1 MTTTN
6 GANPNDLYDI
16 TIIGAGPAGLFG
28 AFYAG
33 LREMKVKV
41 IDALDEL
48 GGQLATL
55 CPEKFI
61 YDVPGY
67 PKVLAQDL
75 VKHLVEQ
82 ASMFKPTFVLGER
95 VETLEKQPDGTFV
108 LGTNKGTTHRS
119 RVVLICAG
127 VGAFQPKKL
136 LSLSW
141 RSMKARGFTTS
152 SKRRQPSAESASSL
166 LAVAI
171 QQWTGR
177 LT

>member
-55 CPEKFI
+55 CPREVHLRRARIPQGACPGPREAPRGASFNVQA
-61 YDVPGY
+61 DV
-67 PKVLAQDL
+67 
-75 VKHLVEQ
+75 
-82 ASMFKPTFVLGER
+82 R
-95 VETLEKQPDGTFV
+95 
-108 LGTNKGTTHRS
+108 
-119 RVVLICAG
+119 
-127 VGAFQPKKL
+127 
-136 LSLSW
+136 
-141 RSMKARGFTTS
+141 AR
-152 SKRRQPSAESASSL
+152 RAR
-166 LAVAI
+166 
-171 QQWTGR
+171 
-177 LT
+177 